1 MAGAEEKQGWRCRS
15 CCKLAILFG
24 VALFAAAVSLYLAGR
39 AEQRREIAYLQALAQ
54 SEAGRV
60 DTQLGAYK
68 AALMTIAQSEAL
80 VGGDDLPTL
89 RAEAERVGELFGVW
103 FMLAPAGQS
112 FEPLMRSGSREALPV
127 TEPASAHPELVATE
141 QAALESGQ
149 PTVSDAFTSLLTG
162 ALIVTLATGVPAGDG
177 VATDRVLYLSFDMA
191 HLSGL
196 LQVDALPPDHVAII
210 FDGSRRVI
218 ARSADI
224 DRHQLAPVPA
234 MLAEAVPEAETAV
247 WVGANDETVGLR
259 RVHAIHRLEAAPHW
273 GLAVSAP
280 HRSVLALGLGTIWP
294 ALSVLATI
302 LLLVTGDTIRTRTMM
317 ARRARDRAMT
327 KAAETAKL
335 NEALRAEQAR
345 RTKLIGIV
353 GHELRTPLI
362 AQLGAL
368 DLLERDMPAPERAEL
383 IERARRDAHDMLD
396 LLEDLL
402 DVARIGTGEARLQP
416 VRVDPA
422 ALVRET
428 ARMLEPLA
436 RRNSNEITVEILN
449 ETGPVLADPG
459 ALRRILLNFGSNAAK
474 FTRDG
479 KIVLALRARPAGEER
494 IEVILSVTD
503 TGVGIAP
510 EDQGK
515 LFQDFGMLEA
525 TRALDPGGTGLGLAI
540 CRGLAE
546 AMGGRVGVTSRP
558 GFGSTFTAEI
568 PLPRCAEP
576 APLGDGTDLAG
587 LRVLLA
593 EDQEIIRRVTAHRL
607 EALGA
612 EVVAVA
618 DGVMAVAEAQ
628 SRDFDLI
635 LLDLRLPG
643 LDGAEAA
650 RRIRSG
656 AGHEAGAVIVGV
668 TADRNAAAEALVAD
682 GVMAAC
688 LTKPLDPRA
697 LARHLRAAAGAPEMV
712 PGGVCVIDAAAVDWL
727 SEAPCFARELFETLR
742 KDTEVALGA
751 IAAARAAGD
760 LSAVAEI
767 AHRASGL
774 AKACG
779 ASALGAAMD
788 QIDRAALAGDAAGV
802 DEARARACRVAA
814 ETDKALEARR
824 ETAAS

>member
-1 MAGAEEKQGWRCRS
+1 MVA
-15 CCKLAILFG
+15 
-24 VALFAAAVSLYLAGR
+24 VALIAAAVSLYLAGR
-39 AEQRREIAYLQALAQ
+39 AEQRREIAYLRALVQ
-54 SEAGRV
+54 SEAGRI

-68 AALMTIAQSEAL
+68 AALMTVAQSEAL
-80 VGGDDLPTL
+80 VGEVDLPSL
-89 RAEAERVGELFGVW
+89 RAQAERVGELFGVW
-103 FMLAPAGQS
+103 FMLAPVGQS
-112 FEPLMRSGSREALPV
+112 FEPLLRSGSADPLPM
-127 TEPASAHPELVATE
+127 AGSADAHPELRAIE
-141 QAALESGQ
+141 QATLDSGQ
-149 PTVSDAFTSLLTG
+149 PAVSDAVTNLPGG
-162 ALIVTLATGVPAGDG
+162 ALIVTMATGVPAGDG
-177 VATDRVLYLSFDMA
+177 TAPERVLYLSFDME

-196 LQVDALPPDHVAII
+196 LQGHALPPDHVALI

-218 ARSADI
+218 ARSADM

-234 MLAEAVPEAETAV
+234 MLAEAVPDGETAV
-247 WVGANDETVGLR
+247 RIGADDETADMR
-259 RVHAIHRLEAAPHW
+259 RVHAIQGLDAAPQW
-273 GLAVSAP
+273 SLAISAP
-280 HRSVLALGLGTIWP
+280 HRPVVLLGLGTIWP
-294 ALSVLATI
+294 AVSVLVTI
-302 LLLVTGDTIRTRTMM
+302 LLLVTGDTIRTRAMM
-317 ARRARDRAMT
+317 ARQARDRAM
-327 KAAETAKL
+327 AQADEALRL
-335 NEALRAEQAR
+335 NAALRAEQGR

-368 DLLERDMPAPERAEL
+368 DLLDRDMAATERADL

-402 DVARIGTGEARLQP
+402 DVARIGTGDARLQP

-436 RRNSNEITVEILN
+436 RRNGNEITVEILD
-449 ETGPVLADPG
+449 ETGPVLADPT

-479 KIVLALRARPAGEER
+479 KIVLALRARPAGEDR

-503 TGVGIAP
+503 TGVGISP

-558 GFGSTFTAEI
+558 GFGSTFTADI
-568 PLPRCAEP
+568 PLPRCTEP
-576 APLGDGTDLAG
+576 APPGDGTELAG

-607 EALGA
+607 ETLGA

-618 DGVMAVAEAQ
+618 DGVTAVAEAQ

-656 AGHEAGAVIVGV
+656 AGHGAGAVIVGV
-668 TADRNAAAEALVAD
+668 TADRSAAAQALVAD

-688 LTKPLDPRA
+688 LSKPLDPRE
-697 LARHLRAAAGAPEMV
+697 LARHLRPATAAPGVGPDPAQAPGEA
-712 PGGVCVIDAAAVDWL
+712 CVIDAAAVEWL
-727 SEAPCFARELFETLR
+727 REAPVFASELFERLR
-742 KDTEVALGA
+742 QDTEAALDA
-751 IAAARAAGD
+751 IETARAAED
-760 LSAVAEI
+760 LRAIAEI

-774 AKACG
+774 AKTCG

-802 DEARARACRVAA
+802 DEARARARRVAR
-814 ETDKALEARR
+814 ETDKALEARV
-824 ETAAS
+824 EAATS